1 MRDNKKI
8 IGIIALTELKGIGP
22 AFVKKVVSNNSFEAV
37 NTIHEIK
44 EITTANN
51 KQFDDDTIYEAV
63 ERAKEIVFK
72 CKEEGITFIAKAI
85 WIYFTIKQSASLEQ
99 ENRMKML

>member
-63 ERAKEIVFK
+63 ERAKEIGTSIGAGTTNAMLLVKDPEFPPD
-72 CKEEGITFIAKAI
+72 IAAHEK
-85 WIYFTIKQSASLEQ
+85 
-99 ENRMKML
+99 

>member
-44 EITTANN
+44 EITT
-51 KQFDDDTIYEAV
+51 KF
-63 ERAKEIVFK
+63 
-72 CKEEGITFIAKAI
+72 
-85 WIYFTIKQSASLEQ
+85 
-99 ENRMKML
+99 